1 MSNDPTPES
10 NTWLQEFMP
19 FVNGQR
25 VRWPDLKLNLL
36 PGDVCTVTLDYEY
49 SYLIGLPESRIG
61 LYYLAGD
68 DESGLV
74 FEPPLEQLID
84 MATGTTSV
92 SWTITAQN
100 APSTA
105 FVLQF
110 ELPLFGLPGSPPVLG
125 TLWNLAQELDI
136 KFDEVD
142 VAFPGSAFPCLG
154 AKHKLTVRPKPS
166 SRLLN
171 KPIKLEWEKAPG
183 ANLGVAISPALGTE
197 ELLTQEGITWE
208 LDCLDSTQSGDF
220 SLQITL
226 VEWGVTSSPLTMSL
240 AHNLVT
246 VERWTTEHTTPIGHE
261 KWIKRHI
268 RATSRFSGKRA
279 NGVRVNKAGSS
290 QTFRITD
297 SLGEAATNVHT
308 QGVRRLE
315 ILKRYDGTIV

>member
-36 PGDVCTVTLDYEY
+36 PGDVCTLTLDYEY

-84 MATGTTSV
+84 MATGSTSV

-246 VERWTTEHTTPIGHE
+246 VERWTTPEFQWPDINWTQ
-261 KWIKRHI
+261 RHI
-268 RATSRFSGKRA
+268 RATSVFSGKRA
-279 NGVRVNKAGSS
+279 ERVPVNKAGSN
-290 QTFRITD
+290 QIYKRTNL
-297 SLGEAATNVHT
+297 LGEAATDIAS
-308 QGVRRLE
+308 QGGGQLE
-315 ILKRYDGTIV
+315 ILNRYDGTIV

>member
-1 MSNDPTPES
+1 MSNDPTPDS

-36 PGDVCTVTLDYEY
+36 PGDVCTLTLDYEY

-110 ELPLFGLPGSPPVLG
+110 ELPHFGLPGSPPVLG

-246 VERWTTEHTTPIGHE
+246 VERWTTPEFRWPDINWTQ
-261 KWIKRHI
+261 RHI
-268 RATSRFSGKRA
+268 RATSVFSGKRA
-279 NGVRVNKAGSS
+279 ERVPVNKAGSN
-290 QTFRITD
+290 QIYKRTNL
-297 SLGEAATNVHT
+297 LGEAATDIAS
-308 QGVRRLE
+308 QGGGRLE
-315 ILKRYDGTIV
+315 ILNRYDGTIV